1 MVYMAGLLAEQK
13 ELSLS
18 ILDVE
23 NQRLSAQLE
32 LQESMEKR
40 ARAFSFEGENM
51 DKLFNKEVER
61 REPKKVGGDKKE
73 EDLVEKKRSML
84 KREEAKLNQMK

>member
-1 MVYMAGLLAEQK
+1 MVYTKGLLAEQK

-32 LQESMEKR
+32 LQESMENR
-40 ARAFSFEGENM
+40 ARAFSFSGEDMN
-51 DKLFNKEVER
+51 KLFNKQEKER
-61 REPKKVGGDKKE
+61 PKKGGSDKE
-73 EDLVEKKRSML
+73 EELIEKRRML
-84 KREEAKLNQMK
+84 KLEEAKLNQMK